1 MLLIDIFTFLG
12 IIAAA
17 ISGTLVG
24 LKKDL
29 DLFGVLCLAVATA
42 LGGGIIRDIMIGNL
56 PPVAFVKP
64 IYFFVSVLSALFTCM
79 FFERIINFK
88 LLLCFLMLLV

>member
-24 LKKDL
+24 LKKYNKPV
-29 DLFGVLCLAVATA
+29 FKMIFIV
-42 LGGGIIRDIMIGNL
+42 LGGT
-56 PPVAFVKP
+56 
-64 IYFFVSVLSALFTCM
+64 FTTLT
-79 FFERIINFK
+79 INWLNVINTIK
-88 LLLCFLMLLV
+88 FLREDDNNEI

>member
-24 LKKDL
+24 LKDL

-56 PPVAFVKP
+56 P
-64 IYFFVSVLSALFTCM
+64 LSHL
-79 FFERIINFK
+79 
-88 LLLCFLMLLV
+88 

>member
-12 IIAAA
+12 IIAICHFWY
-17 ISGTLVG
+17 ISWF
-24 LKKDL
+24 KKDL

-56 PPVAFVKP
+56 P
-64 IYFFVSVLSALFTCM
+64 LSHL
-79 FFERIINFK
+79 
-88 LLLCFLMLLV
+88 

>member
-1 MLLIDIFTFLG
+1 MALSR
-12 IIAAA
+12 A

-24 LKKDL
+24 LKDL

-42 LGGGIIRDIMIGNL
+42 LGGIIRDIMIGNL

-79 FFERIINFK
+79 F
-88 LLLCFLMLLV
+88 

>member
-56 PPVAFVKP
+56 PPCRICKNPFT
-64 IYFFVSVLSALFTCM
+64 FFVSVLSALFTCM
-79 FFERIINFK
+79 FF
-88 LLLCFLMLLV
+88 

>member
-42 LGGGIIRDIMIGNL
+42 LGGGIIR
-56 PPVAFVKP
+56 
-64 IYFFVSVLSALFTCM
+64 
-79 FFERIINFK
+79 
-88 LLLCFLMLLV
+88 

>member
-56 PPVAFVKP
+56 LLPSHLLNP
-64 IYFFVSVLSALFTCM
+64 FT
-79 FFERIINFK
+79 FS
-88 LLLCFLMLLV
+88 